1 MTRIFIFGATGA
13 IGRLLVPRLVSAGHQ
28 VTAATR
34 GASKAGALRDQG
46 ATPVVLDV
54 FDAEAVRD
62 ALKEAAPEVVIHQL
76 TALSDVDLAAN
87 ARIRVEG
94 TRNLVDGA
102 KAAGVRRMIA
112 QSISWAYQ
120 PGDGPADET
129 TPLDTQAPP
138 PRGTTVAGISAL
150 ENAVAELD
158 EWVVLRFGTFYGPG
172 TWYAPGGLM
181 AGRLADGTVSAND
194 GVASFLHIA
203 DAADAT
209 LAALDWP
216 SGPVNIV
223 DDEPAPAR
231 EWVPMLA
238 AALGQPAPQPSEGGA
253 PWERGASNTK
263 ARSLGWRPIHPTWRT
278 GFSRDERPTS

>member
-1 MTRIFIFGATGA
+1 MTRIFIAGATGA
-13 IGRLLVPRLVSAGHQ
+13 IGRLLVPRLVGAGHQ

-34 GASKAGALRDQG
+34 GAGKAALLRDQG

-54 FDAEAVRD
+54 FDAAAVRD

-94 TRNLVDGA
+94 TRNLVDAAKDVGA
-102 KAAGVRRMIA
+102 RRMIA
-112 QSISWAYQ
+112 QSISWAYA

-129 TPLDTQAPP
+129 TPLDTGAPP
-138 PRGTTVAGISAL
+138 PRATTVAGVAAL
-150 ENAVAELD
+150 ENATAELD

-181 AGRLADGTVSAND
+181 ASRLAEGTVPAND
-194 GVASFLHIA
+194 GVASFLHVA

-216 SGPVNIV
+216 SGPLNIV

-231 EWVPMLA
+231 EWVPALA
-238 AALGQPAPQPSEGGA
+238 TALGAPAPEPVAGGA
-253 PWERGASNTK
+253 PWERGATNAK
-263 ARSLGWRPIHPTWRT
+263 ATSLGWCPRHPSWRT
-278 GFSRDERPTS
+278 GFTADQRPAS

>member
-1 MTRIFIFGATGA
+1 MTRIFVAGATGA
-13 IGRLLVPRLVSAGHQ
+13 IGRLLVPRLVDAGHQ
-28 VTAATR
+28 VSAATR
-34 GASKAGALRDQG
+34 GAGRANALREQG

-54 FDAEAVRD
+54 FDAAAVRD
-62 ALKEAAPEVVIHQL
+62 ALKKAAPEVVIHQL

-94 TRNLVDGA
+94 TRNLVDAARDAGA
-102 KAAGVRRMIA
+102 GRMIA
-112 QSISWAYQ
+112 QSISWAYA

-129 TPLDTQAPP
+129 TPLDTDAPP
-138 PRGTTVAGISAL
+138 PRATTVAGISAL

-158 EWVVLRFGTFYGPG
+158 EWAVLRFGTFYGPG
-172 TWYAPGGLM
+172 TWYAPGGLL
-181 AGRLADGTVSAND
+181 ATRLADGAVPAND

-209 LAALDWP
+209 IAALDWP

-231 EWVPMLA
+231 EWVPVLA
-238 AALGQPAPQPSEGGA
+238 AALGQPAPEPSAGGA
-253 PWERGASNTK
+253 AWERGASNAK
-263 ARSLGWRPIHPTWRT
+263 ARSLGWRPTHPSWRT
-278 GFSRDERPTS
+278 GFTADRPPAS